1 MRCFFCVSCQNI
13 TLYRLGKLRLAEQL
27 QEAHIGANL
36 VRPLQPPHKPRADN
50 IRLCTIMSICN
61 IKIVCL
67 TAFFHTN
74 PDLSISV
81 RRKTAT
87 VILSH
92 CGCKRFCISAFLRDT
107 FYCAK
112 KRSKIEPPELLPE
125 EVTSLSFE
133 VEKVSSMRVPFGAFE
148 PGSTDIET
156 TTPSV

>member
-1 MRCFFCVSCQNI
+1 
-13 TLYRLGKLRLAEQL
+13 
-27 QEAHIGANL
+27 
-36 VRPLQPPHKPRADN
+36 
-50 IRLCTIMSICN
+50 MSICN

-87 VILSH
+87 V
-92 CGCKRFCISAFLRDT
+92 FFLTVAVNGFAYPLFDGLL
-107 FYCAK
+107 FYWAK

-125 EVTSLSFE
+125 EVTSFSFE

>member
-1 MRCFFCVSCQNI
+1 MTEKTAAVLRQPLIKNNTELCFSPTHKCNLFFCI
-13 TLYRLGKLRLAEQL
+13 
-27 QEAHIGANL
+27 
-36 VRPLQPPHKPRADN
+36 
-50 IRLCTIMSICN
+50 
-61 IKIVCL
+61 
-67 TAFFHTN
+67 
-74 PDLSISV
+74 

-92 CGCKRFCISAFLRDT
+92 CGCKRFCISAFERVA

>member
-1 MRCFFCVSCQNI
+1 
-13 TLYRLGKLRLAEQL
+13 
-27 QEAHIGANL
+27 
-36 VRPLQPPHKPRADN
+36 
-50 IRLCTIMSICN
+50 MSICN

-87 VILSH
+87 V
-92 CGCKRFCISAFLRDT
+92 FFLTVAVNGFAYSLFDGLL
-107 FYCAK
+107 FYWAK
-112 KRSKIEPPELLPE
+112 KRSKIEPPELPE
-125 EVTSLSFE
+125 EVTSFSFE

>member
-36 VRPLQPPHKPRADN
+36 VRPLQSLHKPRADN

-67 TAFFHTN
+67 TAAFPHKSRFVHFCQTQN
-74 PDLSISV
+74 SHSV
-81 RRKTAT
+81 F
-87 VILSH
+87 SH
-92 CGCKRFCISAFLRDT
+92 CGCKRFCISALGRVT
-107 FYCAK
+107 FYWAK
-112 KRSKIEPPELLPE
+112 KRSKIEPPELPE
-125 EVTSLSFE
+125 EVTSFSFE